1 LTETVTTQEVSI
13 PRMGES
19 ITEVTLIDYTVAV
32 GDWVNEED
40 TIAEVATDKVDSE
53 IPAPCSGVVTQL
65 LYQKEDVID
74 VGAVF
79 LLIDTTETQELS
91 GPTKDDDTISI
102 AEPSDKVD
110 TDKRAAIPNAPL
122 EVSAVSIH
130 NRAPRLLAPTKLS
143 PLVKT
148 IAKQAGISD
157 RELAEIEGSGRDGRI
172 TKNDILTLISKKE
185 TVRSNGITHPIV
197 KTPHIENVA
206 SVSTVPS
213 VEDRSD
219 VIVEMDRMRRMI
231 SDHMVLSKQTSPH
244 VSTFLEVDVTNIV
257 EWRSQNK
264 ARFQN
269 QYQQKLTYTPIFFQI
284 IARAILDFPAINA
297 SVEDYQVTIKK
308 DINLGMAA
316 ALPTGNL
323 IVPVIKN
330 AERLNLIDMSKA
342 VNDLAHRARIN
353 QLKPDEVQGGTFTI
367 SNIGTFGNDSGTP
380 IINQPQAAILAIGA
394 INKKPAVIETE
405 EGDMIAIRHKMIL
418 SISFDHRIVDGFLGG
433 SFLRRVGDYMEDFK
447 MASIKE

>member
-1 LTETVTTQEVSI
+1 
-13 PRMGES
+13 MGES

-102 AEPSDKVD
+102 TEPSDKVD
-110 TDKRAAIPNAPL
+110 TDKRAAILNAPL

-143 PLVKT
+143 PLVKA

-257 EWRSQNK
+257 KWRSQNK